1 MTGFPEVA
9 TLSEHVSRVLGLNP
23 GLMTGPG
30 TNTYLVG
37 RDAPVLIDTGAGVAG
52 YLPNLLRHLE
62 RARLDEPSRILL
74 THRHVDH
81 MGGVT
86 QLRRVFPETPVAKL
100 IFRDGTLPVPM
111 ESLHDGHVTEV
122 DGLHLLAIHTP
133 GHASDHLSFYLR
145 EERAL
150 FTGDLILE
158 GTTTVI
164 PPDDGD
170 MAAYL
175 ESLRRLLDLDLT
187 RIYPAHGR
195 VIESPKEKIEEYIAH
210 RFQREEMIL
219 EALRAGGRTIP
230 EIVAT
235 VYVSTPSVLHPVA
248 QLSVESHLIKLEQ
261 EGRVR
266 RTAEGQFIPA

>member
-1 MTGFPEVA
+1 MAEFPEVS
-9 TLSEHVSRVLGLNP
+9 TVSQHVGRVLGLNP

-37 RDAPVLIDTGAGVAG
+37 REEPVLIDTGAGIAG

-62 RARLDEPSRILL
+62 RAQLGQPSRILL

-86 QLRRVFPETPVAKL
+86 QLKKAFPTVPMAKL
-100 IFRDGTLPVPM
+100 IFRDGALPVPM
-111 ESLHDGHVTEV
+111 ESIHDGHVTEV
-122 DGLHLLAIHTP
+122 GGLHLQAIHTP
-133 GHASDHLSFYLR
+133 GHASDHLCFYLR

-150 FTGDLILE
+150 FTGDLILG

-164 PPDDGD
+164 PPGDGD

-175 ESLRRLLDLDLT
+175 ESLRRLLDLDLS
-187 RIYPAHGR
+187 RIYPAHGP
-195 VIESPKEKIEEYIAH
+195 VIDRPKEKIEEYIAH
-210 RFQREEMIL
+210 RRDREEQIL
-219 EALRAGGRTIP
+219 KALRAGDRTIP
-230 EIVAT
+230 EIVAR
-235 VYVSTPSVLHPVA
+235 VYVDTPPVLHAVA
-248 QLSVESHLIKLEQ
+248 QLSVQSHLIKLER

-266 RTAEGQFIPA
+266 RTENQFSLA